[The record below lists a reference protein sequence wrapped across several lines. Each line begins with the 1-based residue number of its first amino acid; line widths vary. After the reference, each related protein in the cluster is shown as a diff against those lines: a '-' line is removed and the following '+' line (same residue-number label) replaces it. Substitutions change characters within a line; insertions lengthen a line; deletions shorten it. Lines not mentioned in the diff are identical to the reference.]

1 MIDEMLQK
9 GEVMEYDLKL
19 AFTITAI
26 AFSTIIA
33 FGAIAIFS
41 A

>member
-1 MIDEMLQK
+1 
-9 GEVMEYDLKL
+9 MEYDLKL
-19 AFTITAI
+19 ALTITAS

-33 FGAIAIFS
+33 FGLIAILS